1 MGIRSVNKSLEI
13 LLIDDHELFAEGLAK
28 VLSSR
33 DCGLLVTICNNGVA
47 ALANITKSPTPTSP
61 RAIYD
66 VILVDLDLPDM
77 SGVDFIK
84 SLRSRRVQIPTVVIS
99 GTTDLREVQRAF
111 DVGASGFVPKSSGS
125 EVVMAAIKSV
135 IVGDTYL
142 PDEYWSRI
150 DAITN
155 LKKDVNEENAS
166 LFSVSPRQQEVLTLL
181 ERGYSNA
188 RIASILNISVAT
200 VKTHLIA
207 LFRALGVSNRTE
219 CIRTARARK
228 LLD

>member
-1 MGIRSVNKSLEI
+1 MSLSRVKKSLEI

-28 VLSSR
+28 VLSGR
-33 DCGLLVTICNNGVA
+33 DNELVMTISTNGTA
-47 ALANITKSPTPTSP
+47 ALDNVTKPGDLTGQKV
-61 RAIYD
+61 IYD

-84 SLRSRRVQIPTVVIS
+84 SLHARKIQIPTVVIS
-99 GTTDLREVQRAF
+99 GTNELREIQRAF

-125 EVVMAAIKSV
+125 EVVIAAIRSV
-135 IVGDTYL
+135 LAGDTYL
-142 PDEYWSRI
+142 PDDYWSRI
-150 DAITN
+150 NVIS
-155 LKKDVNEENAS
+155 S
-166 LFSVSPRQQEVLTLL
+166 LRKETDEADGSTFFVSPRQQEVLALL

-207 LFRALGVSNRTE
+207 LFRALDVSNRTE
-219 CIRTARARK
+219 CVRAARAHK

>member
-1 MGIRSVNKSLEI
+1 MSISSATKSLEI

-33 DCGLLVTICNNGVA
+33 DSELVMTISASGAA
-47 ALANITKSPTPTSP
+47 ALDNVIKAAQPTGQKVH
-61 RAIYD
+61 YD
-66 VILVDLDLPDM
+66 VVLVDLDLPDM
-77 SGVDFIK
+77 SGADFIK
-84 SLRSRRVQIPTVVIS
+84 SLRSRHIQIPTIVIS
-99 GTTDLREVQRAF
+99 GTTDLREIQRAF
-111 DVGASGFVPKSSGS
+111 DVGACGFVPKSSGS
-125 EVVMAAIKSV
+125 EVVIAAIRSV
-135 IVGDTYL
+135 LAGDSYL

-150 DAITN
+150 NTISELPKETGGADN
-155 LKKDVNEENAS
+155 S
-166 LFSVSPRQQEVLTLL
+166 LFIVSPRQQEVLALL

-207 LFRALGVSNRTE
+207 LFRALNVNNRTE
-219 CIRTARARK
+219 CVRTARAHK